1 MAIYKG
7 KPTKDGRIYFF
18 RVKYKTLYGD
28 IKDYSSQK
36 YKTKKEAEHEE
47 MLFKLNNEKRN
58 KSGISLTFAEIY
70 DEYMIRH
77 SKEIKPQTVIKT
89 NDLFKHFEPIKNIK
103 INDFSLAKYNLFRKE
118 LESKKLSI
126 GRSNKILALLKKL
139 ISYSNKYYNTNDN
152 ILKFIDNFKSVNEF
166 KKEMKFFTYEEYK
179 KFDSVINEL
188 DYKVFFM
195 VLYFLG
201 LRQGEAQALTWK
213 DINFNKATVSISK
226 TLTTKIKGEKWTV
239 STPKTKSSVDVLPIP
254 KNVLNWLKKL
264 NSKAKEYKN
273 YSDDWFVFGCVEPFK
288 ETTICKKKNEYC
300 KLAGVKQIRV
310 HDFRHSCATFLIN
323 NGANV
328 VLVSKY
334 LRHSKVSITLDT
346 YSHLYESELT
356 NITKKIER
364 LF

>member
-226 TLTTKIKGEKWTV
+226 TLTTKKKKKKWTV

>member
-28 IKDYSSQK
+28 TKDYSSQK
-36 YKTKKEAEHEE
+36 YKTRKEAEHEE

-58 KSGISLTFAEIY
+58 KSGISLTFIEIY
-70 DEYMIRH
+70 NEYMLKH
-77 SKEIKPQTVIKT
+77 SKEIKPQTAIKI
-89 NDLFKHFEPIKNIK
+89 NNLFKHFNSIKNIR
-103 INDFSLAKYNLFRKE
+103 INDFNISKYNLFRKE
-118 LESKKLSI
+118 IENQNFCVAY
-126 GRSNKILALLKKL
+126 SNKVLNLLKKL
-139 ISYSNKYYNTNDN
+139 ISYSNKYYNTSDQ
-152 ILKFIDNFKSVNEF
+152 ILKFIEYFKSVNEF
-166 KKEMKFFTYEEYK
+166 KKEMKFFTYDEYK
-179 KFDSVINEL
+179 KFDSATDEL

-213 DINFNKATVSISK
+213 DIDFHKSTASITK
-226 TLTTKIKGEKWTV
+226 TLTTKIKGEKWTI
-239 STPKTKSSVDVLPIP
+239 STPKTKSSIDVLPIP
-254 KNVLNWLKKL
+254 KNVLEWLKKL
-264 NSKAKEYKN
+264 NNKAKEYKN
-273 YSDDWFVFGCVEPFK
+273 YSDDWFVFGCLEPFK

-300 KLAGVKQIRV
+300 KLAGVKQIRI
-310 HDFRHSCATFLIN
+310 HDFRHSCASFLIN
-323 NGANV
+323 NGASI

-346 YSHLYESELT
+346 YSHMYESELT
-356 NITKKIER
+356 NITKKIES